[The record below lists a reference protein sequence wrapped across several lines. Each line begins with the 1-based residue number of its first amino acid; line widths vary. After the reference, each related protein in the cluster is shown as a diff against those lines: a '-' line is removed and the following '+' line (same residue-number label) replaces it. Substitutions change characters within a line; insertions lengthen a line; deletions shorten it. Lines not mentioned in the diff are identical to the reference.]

1 MSKCPDNFLFTKTH
15 EWVSCNDDE
24 AIVGVSDYAQQQLGD
39 LVFVELPSVGKDVAC
54 GDEIAVLESVKTAA
68 DVYSPVSGVVTEV
81 NPELASD
88 PSLINKA
95 PYSDAWLYKIKLHD
109 LSELEELS
117 SAQDYAEQ
125 V

>member
-1 MSKCPDNFLFTKTH
+1 MSKCPDNFLFAKTH

-54 GDEIAVLESVKTAA
+54 GDEVAVLESVKTAA

-95 PYSDAWLYKIKLHD
+95 PYGDAWLYKIKLHD
-109 LSELEELS
+109 SSELEELY